1 MTTLETTLIIV
12 LLVSVMANSLAFWY
26 MRRVLPGFIYT
37 SQNLE
42 DLTTLVANYREHLR
56 NIYGMEMYYGDETI
70 KHLISHTTSL
80 LEILED
86 YEDVYSITTPFEEIY
101 EEEQEDQNL
110 KGDQPDGETQKNEEN
125 VFYAGS
131 RRRDS

>member
-1 MTTLETTLIIV
+1 MTILEIALIIV
-12 LLVSVMANSLAFWY
+12 LLVSITANYLAFWY

-37 SQNLE
+37 SRNLE

-56 NIYGMEMYYGDETI
+56 NIYGMEMYYGDETM

-101 EEEQEDQNL
+101 EEEDQNL

-125 VFYAGS
+125 VFYAGT
-131 RRRDS
+131 RRSNN

>member
-1 MTTLETTLIIV
+1 MTTLETVLIIA
-12 LLVSVMANSLAFWY
+12 LLVSIIANYLAFWY

-37 SQNLE
+37 SRNLE
-42 DLTTLVANYREHLR
+42 DLTTLVANYREHLK
-56 NIYGMEMYYGDETI
+56 NIYEMEMYYGDDTI
-70 KHLISHTTSL
+70 KHLLSHTTSL
-80 LEILED
+80 SQILED
-86 YEDVYSITTPFEEIY
+86 YESVYSITTPFEDID
-101 EEEQEDQNL
+101 EEQQL

>member
-1 MTTLETTLIIV
+1 MTTLELVLIIV
-12 LLVSVMANSLAFWY
+12 LLVSILANYLAFWY
-26 MRRVLPGFIYT
+26 MRRILPGFIYT
-37 SQNLE
+37 SQNLQ

-56 NIYGMEMYYGDETI
+56 NIYEMEMYYGDETI
-70 KHLISHTTSL
+70 KHLMSHTTSL

-86 YEDVYSITTPFEEIY
+86 YEDVYSITTPFEEID
-101 EEEQEDQNL
+101 EEEIIE
-110 KGDQPDGETQKNEEN
+110 GEQPDGETQINEEN

>member
-1 MTTLETTLIIV
+1 MTTLEIALIIV
-12 LLVSVMANSLAFWY
+12 LLVSVVANYLAFWY
-26 MRRVLPGFIYT
+26 MRRVLPGLIYT

-42 DLTTLVANYREHLR
+42 DLTTLVANYREHLK

-70 KHLISHTTSL
+70 KHLMSHTTSL

-86 YEDVYSITTPFEEIY
+86 YEDIYSITTPFEEID
-101 EEEQEDQNL
+101 EQEIIE
-110 KGDQPDGETQKNEEN
+110 GERPDGETQINEEN

-131 RRRDS
+131 RRRDN

>member
-1 MTTLETTLIIV
+1 MTTLEIVLIIV
-12 LLVSVMANSLAFWY
+12 LLVSITANYLAFWY

-37 SQNLE
+37 SRNLE

-56 NIYGMEMYYGDETI
+56 NIYGMEMYYGDETM

-101 EEEQEDQNL
+101 EEEDQNL
-110 KGDQPDGETQKNEEN
+110 IGDQPDGETQKNEEN

-131 RRRDS
+131 RRRDN

>member
-1 MTTLETTLIIV
+1 MTTLEIVLIIM
-12 LLVSVMANSLAFWY
+12 LLVSIMANYLAFWY
-26 MRRVLPGFIYT
+26 MRRVLPGLIYT

-42 DLTTLVANYREHLR
+42 DLTALVANYREHLR
-56 NIYGMEMYYGDETI
+56 NIYGMEMYYGDETME
-70 KHLISHTTSL
+70 HLISHTTSL

-101 EEEQEDQNL
+101 EEEDQNL

>member
-1 MTTLETTLIIV
+1 MTTLEIVLIIM
-12 LLVSVMANSLAFWY
+12 LLVSITANYLAFWY
-26 MRRVLPGFIYT
+26 MRRVLPGLIYT

-42 DLTTLVANYREHLR
+42 DLTALVANYREHLR
-56 NIYGMEMYYGDETI
+56 NIYGMEMYYGDETME
-70 KHLISHTTSL
+70 HLISHTTSL

-101 EEEQEDQNL
+101 EEEDQNL

>member
-12 LLVSVMANSLAFWY
+12 LLVSVAANYIAFWY
-26 MRRVLPGFIYT
+26 MRRVLPEFIYT

-42 DLTTLVANYREHLR
+42 DLTTLVVNYREHLR
-56 NIYGMEMYYGDETI
+56 NVYGMEMYYGDETI

-80 LEILED
+80 LDILED
-86 YEDVYSITTPFEEIY
+86 YEDVYSIITPFEEIY
-101 EEEQEDQNL
+101 EEEDQNL
-110 KGDQPDGETQKNEEN
+110 KGDQPDGETQINEEN

>member
-1 MTTLETTLIIV
+1 MTTLEIVLIIV
-12 LLVSVMANSLAFWY
+12 LLVSITANSMAFWY

-42 DLTTLVANYREHLR
+42 DLTTLVANYREHLK
-56 NIYGMEMYYGDETI
+56 NIYQMEMYYGDETI
-70 KHLISHTTSL
+70 KHLLSHTTSL
-80 LEILED
+80 SQILEE
-86 YEDVYSITTPFEEIY
+86 YEDVYSIITPLEEID
-101 EEEQEDQNL
+101 EEEIEGEQL
-110 KGDQPDGETQKNEEN
+110 DGQTQINEEN

>member
-1 MTTLETTLIIV
+1 MTTLEIVLIIV
-12 LLVSVMANSLAFWY
+12 LLVSVIANYLAFWY

-42 DLTTLVANYREHLR
+42 DLTTLVANYREHLK

-70 KHLISHTTSL
+70 KHLMSHTTSL
-80 LEILED
+80 MEILED
-86 YEDVYSITTPFEEIY
+86 YEDIYSISMPFEEIDDD
-101 EEEQEDQNL
+101 QEQNL
-110 KGDQPDGETQKNEEN
+110 KGDQPDGKTQINEEN

-131 RRRDS
+131 RRRNS

>member
-1 MTTLETTLIIV
+1 MTILEISLIMV
-12 LLVSVMANSLAFWY
+12 LLVSIVANYLAFWY

-42 DLTTLVANYREHLR
+42 DLTTLVANYRQHLK
-56 NIYGMEMYYGDETI
+56 NIYEMEMYYGDETI
-70 KHLISHTTSL
+70 KHLMSHTTSL

-101 EEEQEDQNL
+101 EEEDQNL

>member
-1 MTTLETTLIIV
+1 MTILETVLIIV
-12 LLVSVMANSLAFWY
+12 LLVSVTANYLAFWY

-56 NIYGMEMYYGDETI
+56 NIYGMEMYYGDETM
-70 KHLISHTTSL
+70 KHLMSHTTSL

-86 YEDVYSITTPFEEIY
+86 YEDVYSITTPFEETY
-101 EEEQEDQNL
+101 EEDEENL
-110 KGDQPDGETQKNEEN
+110 KGEQLDGETQKNEEN

>member
-1 MTTLETTLIIV
+1 MTTLEIMLIIM
-12 LLVSVMANSLAFWY
+12 LLVSITANSMAFWY

-37 SQNLE
+37 SRNLE
-42 DLTTLVANYREHLR
+42 DLTTLVANYREHLK

-70 KHLISHTTSL
+70 KHLMSHTTSL

-86 YEDVYSITTPFEEIY
+86 YEDIYSISMPFEEIDDD
-101 EEEQEDQNL
+101 QEQNL
-110 KGDQPDGETQKNEEN
+110 KGDQPDGATQINEEN

-131 RRRDS
+131 RRRNS

>member
-1 MTTLETTLIIV
+1 MTTLETVLLIV
-12 LLVSVMANSLAFWY
+12 LLVSITANYLAFWY

-37 SQNLE
+37 SRNLE

-56 NIYGMEMYYGDETI
+56 NIYEMEMYYGDETM

-101 EEEQEDQNL
+101 EEEDQNL
-110 KGDQPDGETQKNEEN
+110 EGDQPDGETQKNEEN
-125 VFYAGS
+125 VFYTGS

>member
-1 MTTLETTLIIV
+1 MTTLETVLIIV
-12 LLVSVMANSLAFWY
+12 LLVSIAANYLAFWY

-37 SQNLE
+37 SRNLE

-56 NIYGMEMYYGDETI
+56 NIYGMEMYYGDETM

-101 EEEQEDQNL
+101 EEEDQNL
-110 KGDQPDGETQKNEEN
+110 IGDQPDGETQKNEEN
-125 VFYAGS
+125 VFYAGA

>member
-1 MTTLETTLIIV
+1 MTTLETILIIA
-12 LLVSVMANSLAFWY
+12 LLVSVIANSLAFWY

-56 NIYGMEMYYGDETI
+56 LRNIYEMEMYYGDETI
-70 KHLISHTTSL
+70 KHLMSHTTSL
-80 LEILED
+80 LEVLED

-101 EEEQEDQNL
+101 EEEDQNL

-125 VFYAGS
+125 VFYTGS

>member
-1 MTTLETTLIIV
+1 MTTLEIVLIIV
-12 LLVSVMANSLAFWY
+12 LLVSITANYLAFWY

-37 SQNLE
+37 SRNLE

-56 NIYGMEMYYGDETI
+56 NIYGMEMYYGDETM

-101 EEEQEDQNL
+101 EEEDQNL

-125 VFYAGS
+125 VFYAGT
-131 RRRDS
+131 RRSNN

>member
-12 LLVSVMANSLAFWY
+12 LLVSVIANYMAFWY

-70 KHLISHTTSL
+70 KHLMSHTTSL

-101 EEEQEDQNL
+101 EEEEQNL
-110 KGDQPDGETQKNEEN
+110 KGDQPDGETQINEEN

>member
-1 MTTLETTLIIV
+1 MTTLETVLIIV
-12 LLVSVMANSLAFWY
+12 LLVSMVANYLAFWY
-26 MRRVLPGFIYT
+26 MRRVLPGFVYT

-56 NIYGMEMYYGDETI
+56 NIYEMELFHGDETI
-70 KHLISHTTSL
+70 KHLMSHTTSL
-80 LEILED
+80 LELLED

-101 EEEQEDQNL
+101 EEEDQNL

>member
-1 MTTLETTLIIV
+1 MTTLETILIIA
-12 LLVSVMANSLAFWY
+12 LLVSVIANSLAFWY

-56 NIYGMEMYYGDETI
+56 NIYEMEMYYGDETI
-70 KHLISHTTSL
+70 KHLMSHTTSL

-101 EEEQEDQNL
+101 EEEDQNL

-125 VFYAGS
+125 VFYTGS